1 MFCCQDKECC
11 REWCSPKVIITLIAV
26 LLVGAVII
34 VSILRDRIVNQPQW
48 QVQVTGQGKV
58 SYQPD
63 IANVTVGVQVDK
75 SYSAEVALK
84 QLNDK
89 VNKIL
94 AALKTAG
101 IPAEDIQTQNYS
113 LYPQYDYRDNVS
125 TLGGYSANQ
134 QLVIKV
140 KGLTS
145 GNDDKVGK
153 VIAEV
158 TKAGANQVTALT
170 FDASN
175 INDLKQEARLKAIT
189 DAKSKAG
196 SLAAATEVKLGDIV
210 GWWENFVQAPGLPY
224 YGGMGGSSEAK
235 GGMMTPQ
242 VPSGSQEVV
251 VEVNLSYKL
260 R

>member
-1 MFCCQDKECC
+1 M
-11 REWCSPKVIITLIAV
+11 TLVGMV
-26 LLVGAVII
+26 LLAGI
-34 VSILRDRIVNQPQW
+34 VVVAILRDRIVNQPQW

-94 AALKTAG
+94 AALKITG
-101 IPAEDIQTQNYS
+101 IGAEDIQTQNYS

-125 TLGGYSANQ
+125 TLAGYSANQ

-140 KGLTS
+140 KGLAS

-153 VIAEV
+153 VVAEA
-158 TKAGANQVTALT
+158 TKAGANQVTSLT

-175 INDLKQEARLKAIT
+175 IDDLKQEARLQAIA

-196 SLAAATEVKLGDIV
+196 SLARATGVDLGDIV
-210 GWWENFVQAPGLPY
+210 GWWENFVQAPGTPL
-224 YGGMGGSSEAK
+224 YGGVGGEAK
-235 GGMMTPQ
+235 GAGMSPQ

-251 VEVNLSYKL
+251 VEVNLSYKIK
-260 R
+260 

>member
-1 MFCCQDKECC
+1 MFSCCQDKECC
-11 REWCSPKVIITLIAV
+11 KEWCSPKVVITLIAV
-26 LLVGAVII
+26 LLTGAIII

-75 SYSAEVALK
+75 AYSAEYALK

-94 AALKTAG
+94 AVLKTAG
-101 IPAEDIQTQNYS
+101 LAAEDIQTQNYS

-125 TLGGYSANQ
+125 TPAGYSANQ

-140 KGLTS
+140 KGLAS
-145 GNDDKVGK
+145 GNDDRIGK
-153 VIAEV
+153 VIAEA
-158 TKAGANQVTALT
+158 TKAGANQVTSLT

-175 INDLKQEARLKAIT
+175 INDLKQEARLKAIA

-196 SLAAATEVKLGDIV
+196 SLATATDVELGDIV
-210 GWWENFVQAPGLPY
+210 GWWENFVQAPGVPY
-224 YGGMGGSSEAK
+224 YGGMGGSEAK
-235 GGMMTPQ
+235 AGMMTPQ

-260 R
+260 K